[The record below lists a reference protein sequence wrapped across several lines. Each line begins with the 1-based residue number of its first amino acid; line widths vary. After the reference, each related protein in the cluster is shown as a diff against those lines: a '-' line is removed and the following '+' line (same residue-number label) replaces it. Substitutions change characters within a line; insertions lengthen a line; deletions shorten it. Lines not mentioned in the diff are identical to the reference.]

1 MSVQSSSFASATL
14 DPAPIR
20 RGRAEFDRGRPSEE
34 FTLPEPAREPQA
46 RREGDDRQR
55 VRSDETQRPDDPRST
70 REARRTD
77 ETASPERVEAT
88 ATDKTD
94 KPAKDDRVAKTD
106 APTAEARPAGSE
118 AAGPAST
125 AITVAKP
132 EIGVFAALAAAVE
145 GTVTTLTDGASVEA
159 SAKGEAQPVV
169 AGDKPAQDAAK
180 PDPTALIVAEVQ
192 PAPVAVSQ
200 AVPQLDAAILIAAAA
215 VSPAFAETTGEVKGD
230 ETSLETPAGLKPAN
244 APAPATPPPGLA
256 RAGEVSIA
264 FAARASAAQDATPD
278 VKFGEIVAAA
288 AKAKDAPEAAK
299 AAPSEGKPA
308 EAPQGPQAPIDLSFL
323 AQTRAARPETA
334 IVVPASTEGAP
345 GTPTGAQTQ
354 SSGPAT
360 PIHVVPLEIGLQ
372 ALAGSKRFDIRL
384 DPAELGR
391 VDVNLEIS
399 DKGEVTAKLV
409 VDRVETLHLLQR
421 DARTLERAFEQAG
434 LKPSDA
440 GVEISLRDPSDQS
453 GFRQNRQDE
462 DAPRRSRQPKDTDG
476 GEDIAISAQAA
487 PARRLLRLGGVDLSI

>member
-1 MSVQSSSFASATL
+1 MMSVQSSSLASATL

-46 RREGDDRQR
+46 RRESDDRQR
-55 VRSDETQRPDDPRST
+55 VRSDETQRPDDARRT
-70 REARRTD
+70 GEARRTD
-77 ETASPERVEAT
+77 ETASPERAEAT
-88 ATDKTD
+88 ATG
-94 KPAKDDRVAKTD
+94 KPTKDDRVAKTD
-106 APTAEARPAGSE
+106 APTTDAKPVGSE

-125 AITVAKP
+125 AVTAAKP

-145 GTVTTLTDGASVEA
+145 GAVTKLTDGASVEA
-159 SAKGEAQPVV
+159 SAKGEAEPVV

-215 VSPAFAETTGEVKGD
+215 VSPAFAETTGEAKGD
-230 ETSLETPAGLKPAN
+230 ETSLETPAGPKPAN
-244 APAPATPPPGLA
+244 ASAPATLSPGLT

-299 AAPSEGKPA
+299 TAPAEAKPA
-308 EAPQGPQAPIDLSFL
+308 EAPQAPQAPIDLSFL

-334 IVVPASTEGAP
+334 IVVPASTDNGQGVAAGP
-345 GTPTGAQTQ
+345 QAQ
-354 SSGPAT
+354 SGGPAT

-409 VDRVETLHLLQR
+409 VDRVETLHMLQR
-421 DARTLERAFEQAG
+421 DSRTLERAFEQAG

-440 GVEISLRDPSDQS
+440 GVEITLRDPSDQS